1 MSYIN
6 NLFICYFK
14 IGRGSVCEAAKQ
26 CTLQLNLAFKTC
38 SCDRHHKNFV
48 RNEDNLKCLKH
59 MQNKLQLAYLP
70 RTLIAAAAGFFLWH
84 FPQLQFYY

>member
-1 MSYIN
+1 
-6 NLFICYFK
+6 
-14 IGRGSVCEAAKQ
+14 
-26 CTLQLNLAFKTC
+26 
-38 SCDRHHKNFV
+38 
-48 RNEDNLKCLKH
+48 